1 MATKLKAKAQKL
13 VDDQK
18 KLNAKFPKVKSFDDL
33 FSRSNEGDLQ
43 YQKLCC
49 AALENLGGK
58 AFGYKQWKLA
68 YGGLQDYLMSM
79 IGEYGESE
87 LDAEQSILDEINFV
101 RECID
106 QIKP

>member
-13 VDDQK
+13 VDDQR
-18 KLNAKFPKVKSFDDL
+18 KLNDKFPKVKSFNNL
-33 FSRSNEGDLQ
+33 FNLANGGDER
-43 YQKLCC
+43 YQQLCC

-58 AFGYKQWKLA
+58 GFGYKDWQKA
-68 YGGLQDYLMSM
+68 YSGLIDYVSSLV
-79 IGEYGESE
+79 GEYGESE